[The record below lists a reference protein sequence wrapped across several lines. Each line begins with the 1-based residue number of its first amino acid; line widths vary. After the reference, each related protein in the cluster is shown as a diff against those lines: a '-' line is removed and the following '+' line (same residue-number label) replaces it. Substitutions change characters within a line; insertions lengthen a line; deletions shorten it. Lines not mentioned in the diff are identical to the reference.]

1 MGKPLSLIVCMCVY
15 VCVWIYNHK
24 KQSFSYDIIID
35 VYLKPW
41 LIEVQIT
48 SLSEFAIIISCNIH
62 T

>member
-1 MGKPLSLIVCMCVY
+1 MCVRVCVCACMC
-15 VCVWIYNHK
+15 VCVWIYYHK

-48 SLSEFAIIISCNIH
+48 SLSECNHNLLYIH